1 MGCLEPNFV
10 DFVDPSL
17 TCLFQYF
24 NVNEKDGKTLLCH
37 ESQVDGKDAEF
48 AKSSG
53 HESQVDGKDAEFAKS
68 SGHP

>member
-1 MGCLEPNFV
+1 M
-10 DFVDPSL
+10 
-17 TCLFQYF
+17 
-24 NVNEKDGKTLLCH
+24 H